1 MNSNIGVMGHP
12 IGHTKSP
19 VFQQAGLDALNIEE
33 TFEAWDVTPEALA
46 DKVATFRS
54 DGFLAACVTLP
65 HKQEVIPMVDELSD
79 AAQQIGAVNWIFN
92 KNGKLIGHNTDGTG
106 FIRAL
111 KEKVGFEAPGVDA
124 TVVGSGGAARAV
136 VYALKNAGI
145 KRLAIANRTLER
157 AQELAAHFTEA
168 PFKPEAISMSR
179 DELADHVP
187 YSGLLVN
194 TTSLGMAGGPAE
206 LATPVTSDMISA
218 DAIGYDVVYAP
229 PMTRFLREVEEAGAT
244 SAGGISMLVFQGI
257 EGFEMATGQKAP
269 VNTMF
274 SAIERALKPS

>member
-19 VFQQAGLDALNIEE
+19 VFQQAGLDALDIAE

-54 DGFLAACVTLP
+54 DEFLAACVTLP

-92 KNGKLIGHNTDGTG
+92 NNGKLIGHNTDGTG

-111 KEKVGFEAPGVDA
+111 KEKVGFEAQGVDA
-124 TVVGSGGAARAV
+124 TVFGAGGAARAV

-145 KRLAIANRTLER
+145 KRLTIANRTLER
-157 AQELAAHFTEA
+157 AQELAAHFTEG
-168 PFKPEAISMSR
+168 PFKPKAISMNR